1 MCSHLG
7 DCEGIC
13 GTRDGR
19 GLGGEAVHCLVAPP
33 AHLAQDPVTIAVRF
47 ESTPMRMSH
56 TPSPSDRLEP
66 MPRTQ

>member
-47 ESTPMRMSH
+47 GVD
-56 TPSPSDRLEP
+56 SDEDVTHAVTVGP
-66 MPRTQ
+66 VGADAAHQ